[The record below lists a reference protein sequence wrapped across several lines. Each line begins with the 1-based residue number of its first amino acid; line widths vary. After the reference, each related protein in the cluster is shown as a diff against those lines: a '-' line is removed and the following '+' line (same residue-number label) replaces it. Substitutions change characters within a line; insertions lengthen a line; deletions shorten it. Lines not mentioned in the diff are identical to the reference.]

1 VPCVAVQELVESDGR
16 VLVSNGVW
24 LDPLR
29 THCFATFETVDMVRE
44 NDPFPAVILSQFCAL
59 LAGDRWPQGPVLRA
73 NRRGGR
79 RRAVG
84 D

>member
-1 VPCVAVQELVESDGR
+1 VQELVESDGR

-59 LAGDRWPQGPVLRA
+59 LAGDRWPQGPVWASLA
-73 NRRGGR
+73 ILF
-79 RRAVG
+79 
-84 D
+84 